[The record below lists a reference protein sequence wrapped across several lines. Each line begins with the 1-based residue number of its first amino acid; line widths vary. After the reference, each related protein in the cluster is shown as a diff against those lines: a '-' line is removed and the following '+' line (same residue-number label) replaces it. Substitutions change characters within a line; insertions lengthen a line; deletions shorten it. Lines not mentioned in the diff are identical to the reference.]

1 MNEYDYKLDYKR
13 LKQKEMNKTELKKIL
28 KSHLLKEVSFDSWCE
43 KPQRETFCIHG
54 KEIIIES
61 GKKLGF
67 IIDFS
72 VNDLSCY
79 GGNGNT
85 TYAIRERCIN
95 LLLAFLDCKIS
106 EDEIIM
112 KYIE

>member
-1 MNEYDYKLDYKR
+1 
-13 LKQKEMNKTELKKIL
+13 MNKTELKKIL
-28 KSHLLKEVSFDSWCE
+28 KDHLLKEVSFDSWCE
-43 KPQRETFCIHG
+43 KPQRETFCSYG

-67 IIDFS
+67 IIDFGK
-72 VNDLSCY
+72 NDLSCY

-85 TYAIRERCIN
+85 TYASRERCIN

-106 EDEIIM
+106 ESKIIQE
-112 KYIE
+112 YLN